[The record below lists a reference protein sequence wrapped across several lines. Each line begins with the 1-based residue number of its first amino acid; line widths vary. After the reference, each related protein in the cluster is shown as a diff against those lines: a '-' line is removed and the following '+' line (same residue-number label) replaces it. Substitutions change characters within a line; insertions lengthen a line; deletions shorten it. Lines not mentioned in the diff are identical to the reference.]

1 MIVKHDNFLNFITS
15 KRKRIHKTYK
25 KLVNSKQD
33 TRRNTK
39 TSETSRNYAWNNVSF
54 KVHKKCVD
62 VFPPFIPILS
72 ALQAPTYTL
81 AKFLLPIL
89 EPLST
94 TKYTVKVEFKFATK
108 IAEQDSSNFMGRS
121 DIDSLSTNIPV
132 KENIEIH
139 TK

>member
-1 MIVKHDNFLNFITS
+1 MTISWISLPANENASIKLIKSFLILN
-15 KRKRIHKTYK
+15 RIP
-25 KLVNSKQD
+25 V
-33 TRRNTK
+33 
-39 TSETSRNYAWNNVSF
+39 ETQRHLKPVGTMPGIMYVSF

-72 ALQAPTYTL
+72 ALQAPTYKL

-94 TKYTVKVEFKFATK
+94 TKYTVKFEFKFATK
-108 IAEQDSSNFMGRS
+108 IVEQDSSNFMCRL

-132 KENIEIH
+132 KENIEIY